1 MLPTAFVLFRYL
13 DKSGGNGTQF
23 VGDTKCTKLPVELC
37 GKGCRTEP
45 GPEDCQERA
54 VKLFFLTTMFYDV
67 YVIIAFLFSFIN

>member
-1 MLPTAFVLFRYL
+1 MVRFLLHQTLCIFFFRYL

-37 GKGCRTEP
+37 GKGCRTVP

-54 VKLFFLTTMFYDV
+54 VKPFY
-67 YVIIAFLFSFIN
+67 